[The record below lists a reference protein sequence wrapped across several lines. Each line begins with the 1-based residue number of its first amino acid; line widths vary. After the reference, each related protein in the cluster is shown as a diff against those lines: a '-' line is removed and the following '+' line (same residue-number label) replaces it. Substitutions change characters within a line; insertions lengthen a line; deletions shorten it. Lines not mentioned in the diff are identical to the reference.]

1 MDTEEFLRRDHF
13 ASLLG
18 IELFE
23 AENGKARASLKIGE
37 KHLNGL
43 NMAHGGAIFGLA
55 DLVFAAASNS
65 YDRVAVGIHADIY
78 FLRPVRKGE
87 VLTGEASELSKSD
100 KLATYAIKITNDQ
113 DELIASFRGMVYR
126 KKESL
131 ERKS

>member
-18 IELFE
+18 IELCE
-23 AENGKARASLKIGE
+23 AENGRARARLKIDE

-65 YDRVAVGIHADIY
+65 YDRIAVGIHADIY
-78 FLRPVRKGE
+78 FLKSVRKGE
-87 VLTGEASELSKSD
+87 VLTGEATELSRSD
-100 KLATYAIKITNDQ
+100 KIATYAIKITNDQ
-113 DELIASFRGMVYR
+113 DELIACFRGMVYR
-126 KKESL
+126 KQGSQ